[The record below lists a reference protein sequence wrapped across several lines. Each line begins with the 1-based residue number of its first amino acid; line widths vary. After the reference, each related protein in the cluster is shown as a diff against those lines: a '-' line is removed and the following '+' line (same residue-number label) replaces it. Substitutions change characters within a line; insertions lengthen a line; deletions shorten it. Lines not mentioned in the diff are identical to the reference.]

1 MIEVLDDELSFDD
14 DYISALHR
22 MRRLKRASLKKK
34 KKQQQQ
40 QLPQRVGS
48 PLSIVS
54 SPRSPEDET
63 IDIAESLGSPS
74 GSIMAGV
81 TDSIAT
87 TGDGLGINKQSLDE
101 YDQQSIRSPTTPE
114 ASSSSPVPVAPSARS
129 SNEQSLQ
136 LQPTPRERR
145 SEFSAGVYAERM
157 RTAAIMLAQL
167 QQNAH
172 TASPAPGKGNTPS
185 AKSRQNT
192 EEIRQRIIK
201 EMMALEEQRMAA
213 MKNGDVS
220 SGVVEGGGPSPG
232 TTAAAGAAAGEIIE
246 DEQLVQ
252 WVVDK
257 DDPSGKLRSYTFLRI
272 SSLIIMMNNSGCV
285 FRRLGGEK
293 GKDSS
298 IITLWTSSQ
307 LATIISHCEAWIRFT
322 TRAICSPIDT

>member
-22 MRRLKRASLKKK
+22 MRRLKRASMKKK

-48 PLSIVS
+48 PLSVVS
-54 SPRSPEDET
+54 SPRSPEEET

-81 TDSIAT
+81 TDSSM
-87 TGDGLGINKQSLDE
+87 TGDGLGINKLSMDE
-101 YDQQSIRSPTTPE
+101 LEQQEQSPTTPE
-114 ASSSSPVPVAPSARS
+114 TTSSPVPAASSARS

-136 LQPTPRERR
+136 SQRDRR

-220 SGVVEGGGPSPG
+220 SGVVEGPSPG
-232 TTAAAGAAAGEIIE
+232 TTAAAGAAASEIIE

-257 DDPSGKLRSYTFLRI
+257 DDPSGK
-272 SSLIIMMNNSGCV
+272 
-285 FRRLGGEK
+285 
-293 GKDSS
+293 
-298 IITLWTSSQ
+298 
-307 LATIISHCEAWIRFT
+307 
-322 TRAICSPIDT
+322 

>member
-14 DYISALHR
+14 DYVSALHR

-34 KKQQQQ
+34 KKQQQ

-87 TGDGLGINKQSLDE
+87 TGDGLGINKQSMDE

-114 ASSSSPVPVAPSARS
+114 ATSSSSPVPVAPSARS

-136 LQPTPRERR
+136 SQPTPRDRR

-220 SGVVEGGGPSPG
+220 SGVVEGPSPG

-257 DDPSGKLRSYTFLRI
+257 DDPSGKL
-272 SSLIIMMNNSGCV
+272 
-285 FRRLGGEK
+285 
-293 GKDSS
+293 
-298 IITLWTSSQ
+298 
-307 LATIISHCEAWIRFT
+307 
-322 TRAICSPIDT
+322 

>member
-22 MRRLKRASLKKK
+22 MRRLKRASMKKK
-34 KKQQQQ
+34 KKQQQ

-48 PLSIVS
+48 PLSVVS
-54 SPRSPEDET
+54 SPRSPEEET

-81 TDSIAT
+81 TDSSM
-87 TGDGLGINKQSLDE
+87 TGDGLGINKLSMDE
-101 YDQQSIRSPTTPE
+101 LEQQEQSPTTPE
-114 ASSSSPVPVAPSARS
+114 TTSSPVPAASSARS

-136 LQPTPRERR
+136 SQRDRR

-220 SGVVEGGGPSPG
+220 SGVVEGPSPG
-232 TTAAAGAAAGEIIE
+232 TTAAAGAAASEIIE

-257 DDPSGKLRSYTFLRI
+257 DDPSGK
-272 SSLIIMMNNSGCV
+272 
-285 FRRLGGEK
+285 
-293 GKDSS
+293 
-298 IITLWTSSQ
+298 
-307 LATIISHCEAWIRFT
+307 
-322 TRAICSPIDT
+322 

>member
-40 QLPQRVGS
+40 LPQRVGS

-54 SPRSPEDET
+54 SPRSPQEET
-63 IDIAESLGSPS
+63 VDIAESLGSPS

-81 TDSIAT
+81 TDSSIIA
-87 TGDGLGINKQSLDE
+87 TGDGLGINKQSMEE
-101 YDQQSIRSPTTPE
+101 YDQQEPSIRSPTTPE
-114 ASSSSPVPVAPSARS
+114 TSSSPVPLAPSARS

-136 LQPTPRERR
+136 LQPTPRDRR

-220 SGVVEGGGPSPG
+220 SGVVEGPSPG

-257 DDPSGKLRSYTFLRI
+257 DDPSGKLQSNHTHGILYSSY
-272 SSLIIMMNNSGCV
+272 N
-285 FRRLGGEK
+285 
-293 GKDSS
+293 
-298 IITLWTSSQ
+298 
-307 LATIISHCEAWIRFT
+307 TIA
-322 TRAICSPIDT
+322 